1 LLPTG
6 IIAFGKKSKSK
17 KELNLSYHILQD
29 LAKKKLV
36 SAFDIGKNPWI
47 DVESPVIIERNK
59 KIVDNIIK
67 QMKS

>member
-1 LLPTG
+1 
-6 IIAFGKKSKSK
+6 
-17 KELNLSYHILQD
+17 